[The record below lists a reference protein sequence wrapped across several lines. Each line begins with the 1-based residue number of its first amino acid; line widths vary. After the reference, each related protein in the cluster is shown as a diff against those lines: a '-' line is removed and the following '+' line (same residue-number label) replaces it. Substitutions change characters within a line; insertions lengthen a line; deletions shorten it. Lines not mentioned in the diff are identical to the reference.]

1 VLFVEK
7 IYTGKG
13 ITMIVKRLI
22 LKKIL
27 QSGYVAEFNLVKRE
41 GQYEA
46 ALYLNGK
53 YVGGPAVPQPLT
65 SPKGDLTYWMGNRP
79 TVGLTESE
87 ADRIFCEV
95 ESENEVLQHREKSGW
110 DA

>member
-1 VLFVEK
+1 
-7 IYTGKG
+7 
-13 ITMIVKRLI
+13 MIVKKQL

-27 QSGYVAEFNLVKRE
+27 QSGYVAEFNLVKQD

-46 ALYLNGK
+46 ALFLNGK
-53 YVGGPAVPQPLT
+53 YVGGPTLPQLLT
-65 SPKGDLTYWMGNRP
+65 SPKGDLTHWMGNRP

-87 ADRIFCEV
+87 AQRIIDEV
-95 ESENEVLQHREKSGW
+95 ESENAVLVHRRRSGW

>member
-1 VLFVEK
+1 MKRLANPCFR
-7 IYTGKG
+7 KG
-13 ITMIVKRLI
+13 AMMIVKRLL

-27 QSGYVAEFNLVKRE
+27 QSGYIAEFNLVKRE

-53 YVGGPAVPQPLT
+53 FIGGPPVPLLLT
-65 SPKGDLTYWMGNRP
+65 TPKDDLTHWMGNRP

-87 ADRIFCEV
+87 AERIISEV
-95 ESENEVLQHREKSGW
+95 ENENQVLHHRQTSGW
-110 DA
+110 EA

>member
-1 VLFVEK
+1 
-7 IYTGKG
+7 
-13 ITMIVKRLI
+13 MIVKRLL

-27 QSGYVAEFNLVKRE
+27 QSGYIAEFNLIKRE

-53 YVGGPAVPQPLT
+53 YVGGPPVPQLLT
-65 SPKGDLTYWMGNRP
+65 SAKGELTHWMGNRP

-87 ADRIFCEV
+87 ADRIICEV
-95 ESENEVLQHREKSGW
+95 ECENEVLHHREKSGW

>member
-1 VLFVEK
+1 
-7 IYTGKG
+7 
-13 ITMIVKRLI
+13 MIVKRVL
-22 LKKIL
+22 LKKML

-41 GQYEA
+41 GHYEA

-53 YVGGPAVPQPLT
+53 FVGGPAIPQLLT
-65 SPKGDLTYWMGNRP
+65 SPKGELTHWMGNRP

-87 ADRIFCEV
+87 AERIISEV
-95 ESENEVLQHREKSGW
+95 ESENEVLRHREKSGW

>member
-1 VLFVEK
+1 
-7 IYTGKG
+7 
-13 ITMIVKRLI
+13 MIVKRVL
-22 LKKIL
+22 LKKML

-41 GQYEA
+41 GHYEA

-53 YVGGPAVPQPLT
+53 FVGGPAIPQLLT
-65 SPKGDLTYWMGNRP
+65 SPKGELTYWMGNRP

-87 ADRIFCEV
+87 AERIISEV
-95 ESENEVLQHREKSGW
+95 ESENEVLHHREKSGW